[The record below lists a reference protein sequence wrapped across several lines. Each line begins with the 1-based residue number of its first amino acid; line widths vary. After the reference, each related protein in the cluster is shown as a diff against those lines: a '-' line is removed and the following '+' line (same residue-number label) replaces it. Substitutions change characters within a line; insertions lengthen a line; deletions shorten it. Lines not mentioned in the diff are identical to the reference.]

1 MSDSKVK
8 ITVRNNGPFRV
19 EGTDFEICDA
29 SGNVFNLN
37 GRTSV
42 SLCRCGA
49 SKNHPFCDGSH
60 GECQFQS
67 DVKAFDLPPKK
78 PS

>member
-1 MSDSKVK
+1 MSDTKVK

-19 EGTDFEICDA
+19 EGTNFEICDA
-29 SGNVFNLN
+29 AGNPFNLN

-49 SKNHPFCDGSH
+49 SKKHPFCDGSH
-60 GECQFQS
+60 GECKFQS
-67 DVKAFDLPPKK
+67 EVQAFELPPK
-78 PS
+78 